1 MKWSLPKHYNRRIAR
16 AIAEFDLID
25 DGDRILVGFSGGK
38 DSAFLVYSL
47 AVLQEHLDLDFDL
60 RVLTV
65 DLGFD
70 EEADYTKLEQFCNK
84 LEVEYEVKE
93 TEIARSVRQANQPC
107 AKCSYFRK
115 GVMTNYCQDNDFNK
129 IAFGHHYDDAVE
141 TFLMSILYSG
151 QIKTFRPNT
160 YLSESEVNV
169 IRPLVYLREKEI
181 VTAQNIMEYEAVES
195 PCPYDGDTKREE
207 IKELIQS
214 FADKKQVF
222 YNLVAAM
229 REGNEIELWPE
240 ELSREELKDEVNN
253 LWQ

>member
-25 DGDRILVGFSGGK
+25 DGDKILVGFSGGK
-38 DSAFLVYSL
+38 DSAFLVYALS
-47 AVLQEHLDLDFDL
+47 VLQEYLGYDFDL

-70 EEADYTKLEQFCNK
+70 EQADHTKLKQFCDK
-84 LEVEYEVKE
+84 LNVNYDIKK
-93 TEIARSVRQANQPC
+93 TEIATSVMKANQPC

-115 GVMTNYCQDNDFNK
+115 GVMTNYCQEQGFNK

-169 IRPLVYLREKEI
+169 IRPLVYIREKEI
-181 VTAQNIMEYEAVES
+181 VTAKNIMDYEPVES

-214 FADKKQVF
+214 FSDKKQIF

-240 ELSREELKDEVNN
+240 EVSREKLKEKVNN